1 MDIQIRLARPED
13 LDRVIELQTQALEI
27 LSSTNYN
34 AQQIQALVTGQ
45 AAWRGRDEVIFLA
58 ESAGELVGFSGLST
72 QRQQITAVYTHP
84 QFARQGIGT
93 QVLQA
98 LEAAAIEKGYRSL
111 WVTSSLT
118 AVDFYQARGYKLLR
132 KTSFRAETGE
142 WIDCFML
149 EKWLLSTARTEK
161 HSTYVPLVLLMGLLA
176 VGLILALLR

>member
-1 MDIQIRLARPED
+1 MNIQIRLARPED

-27 LSSTNYN
+27 LSSTHYD

-72 QRQQITAVYTHP
+72 QRPQITAVYTHP
-84 QFARQGIGT
+84 QFARQGVGT

-98 LEAAAIEKGYRSL
+98 LETAAIEKRYLSI
-111 WVTSSLT
+111 WVISSLT
-118 AVDFYQARGYKLLR
+118 ATDFYQARGYKLLR
-132 KTSFRAETGE
+132 KTGFWAETGE

-149 EKWLLSTARTEK
+149 EKRLLSTANSEK
-161 HSTYVPLVLLMGLLA
+161 HSTYIPLILLMGLLA
-176 VGLILALLR
+176 VALILAMLR